1 MGKAKDRRVL
11 VFDTTLRDG
20 EQSPGASMNLTEK
33 LEVARALELL
43 GVDIIEAGFP
53 ITSQDDFDAVRA
65 IAREVAKPTVAGL
78 ARCVAKDIDRAAE
91 AVADARKGRVHVF
104 LATSRIHRRHKLRK
118 ARGEI
123 ERLAVEGVKR
133 ARSAVEDVQFS
144 PEDAAR
150 TEPEFLARVV
160 EAVIDAGARTVNIP
174 DTVGWATPDGFGGLI
189 EYLFEHVPNIGR
201 AVIAVHCH
209 DDLGMAVANSLQ
221 AIKAGAR
228 QVECTIN
235 GLGERAG
242 NAAMEE
248 IVMALRTRPEAYG
261 DCWTNIRTERLYP
274 TSRLVSRITG
284 LVVARNKAVVG
295 ENAFAHESG
304 VHADGVLKERTT
316 YEIMDPKDVGLKQ
329 STLVLG
335 KHSGRHQFRER
346 LKDLGFRLS
355 TQEIDRLFFGPF
367 KELADRK
374 KEVFDE
380 DIEAIVETHLAATP
394 ETWHLR
400 GIQVA
405 TGTGGMPTA
414 TVELLEEGSEGPVR
428 DAATG
433 DGPVD
438 AIFRAMERIT
448 GVSMKLKDYGLRSV
462 TGGKEAQG
470 EVRLEVEHEGGTVSA
485 SGLSTDILEASA
497 KAYLSA
503 INRVIAR
510 GEVGRARR
518 SPEATAK
525 KRKRKKTKA
534 KPRTK
539 KKAKRRTKKKA
550 KRKRKR

>member
-1 MGKAKDRRVL
+1 MAKAKDRRVL

-43 GVDIIEAGFP
+43 GVDVIEAGFP
-53 ITSQDDFDAVRA
+53 ITSQDDFEAVRA
-65 IAREVAKPTVAGL
+65 VAREVTKPTVAGL

-91 AVADARKGRVHVF
+91 AVADAKKPRIHVF
-104 LATSRIHRRHKLRK
+104 LATSRVHRKHKLRK
-118 ARGEI
+118 ARSEI
-123 ERLAVEGVKR
+123 ERLAVEGVER
-133 ARSAVEDVQFS
+133 ARAACEDVQFS

-160 EAVIDAGARTVNIP
+160 EAVIDAGATTVNIP

-189 EYLFEHVPNIGR
+189 EHLFEHVPNIDR

-221 AIKAGAR
+221 AVRAGAR
-228 QVECTIN
+228 QVECTVN

-248 IVMALRTRPEAYG
+248 IVMALRTRPEAYDG
-261 DCWTNIRTERLYP
+261 CWTNVKTERLYP

-284 LVVARNKAVVG
+284 MVVARNKSVVG

-355 TQEIDRLFFGPF
+355 AEEVDRLFFGPF

-380 DIEAIVETHLAATP
+380 DIEAIVESELVATP

-414 TVELLEEGSEGPVR
+414 TVELLEEGKDEPVR

-448 GVSMKLKDYGLRSV
+448 RVSMKLKDYGLRSV

-470 EVRLEVEHEGGTVSA
+470 EVRLEVEHEGTTFSA
-485 SGLSTDILEASA
+485 SGLSTDVLEASA
-497 KAYLSA
+497 KAYLNA
-503 INRVIAR
+503 INRVISR
-510 GEVGRARR
+510 REVGRTRR
-518 SPEATAK
+518 SRKTTAK
-525 KRKRKKTKA
+525 KRKPKA
-534 KPRTK
+534 
-539 KKAKRRTKKKA
+539 KAKRKTKA

>member
-1 MGKAKDRRVL
+1 MPGKTANRVW

-53 ITSQDDFDAVRA
+53 ITSHDDFEAVRA
-65 IAREVAKPTVAGL
+65 VSREVHRPVVAGL
-78 ARCVAKDIDRAAE
+78 ARCVPKDIDRAVE
-91 AVADARKGRVHVF
+91 AVAEAAHPRVHVF
-104 LATSRIHRRHKLRK
+104 LATSRIHRRYKLRK

-123 ERLAVEGVKR
+123 LRLAVEGVRR
-133 ARSAVEDVQFS
+133 AKAACADVQFS

-150 TEPEFLARVV
+150 TEPEFLAQVV
-160 EAVIDAGARTVNIP
+160 EAVIDAGATTVNIP
-174 DTVGWATPDGFGGLI
+174 DTVGWATPDGFRGLI
-189 EYLFEHVPNIGR
+189 EYLFENVPNIR
-201 AVIAVHCH
+201 KTVIAVHCH
-209 DDLGMAVANSLQ
+209 DDLGMAVANTLAAVQ
-221 AIKAGAR
+221 AGAR

-248 IVMALRTRPEAYG
+248 IVMALATRPDAFGGCRTR
-261 DCWTNIRTERLYP
+261 IKTERLYP
-274 TSRLVSRITG
+274 TSRLVSRVTG

-304 VHADGVLKERTT
+304 VHADGILKKRTT
-316 YEIMDPKDVGLKQ
+316 YEIMDPKSVGVAK
-329 STLVLG
+329 TRLVLG
-335 KHSGRHQFRER
+335 KHSGRHQFRQR
-346 LKDLGFRLS
+346 LKELGFRL
-355 TQEIDRLFFGPF
+355 TAKEIDRLFFGPF

-380 DIEAIVETHLAATP
+380 DIEVLIESEILTGP
-394 ETWHLR
+394 EAWHLC

-414 TVELLEEGSEGPVR
+414 TGEVLERGKKEPVR

-448 GVSMKLKDYGLRSV
+448 GVRLRLKDYQLRAV

-470 EVRLEVEHEGGTVSA
+470 EVRLEVQCGTQA
-485 SGLSTDILEASA
+485 ISGRGVSTDILEASA
-497 KAYLSA
+497 KAYLNA
-503 INRVIAR
+503 INRAV
-510 GEVGRARR
+510 
-518 SPEATAK
+518 SPQNGA
-525 KRKRKKTKA
+525 
-534 KPRTK
+534 
-539 KKAKRRTKKKA
+539 KAKRR
-550 KRKRKR
+550 RK